1 MKKPAAYLETSF
13 VGSSNEILE
22 EVYRAREL
30 LWERG
35 GGTMRGLVEYLQKR
49 EAERLAGEG
58 RGAEPE
64 PDEAWKMAVA
74 VGEERARWKECT
86 MQNAECTMGEGAND
100 STSQRS
106 NDFTIQR
113 CNDPTIPRTR

>member
-1 MKKPAAYLETSF
+1 MTDP
-13 VGSSNEILE
+13 IME

-74 VGEERARWKECT
+74 VGEKRARYGAARSEKRKEKSEQRAGKRFYDPT
-86 MQNAECTMGEGAND
+86 M
-100 STSQRS
+100 QRS
-106 NDFTIQR
+106 NE
-113 CNDPTIPRTR
+113 PTSDEVTR